1 MYIGVLIACVRVSDL
16 PRTGITDSCELTG
29 GYWELN
35 PSPLQEQ
42 SVFLTSETSLQPSI
56 LIFDFE
62 TKLPTW
68 SLTHTVARTGLELT
82 L

>member
-35 PSPLQEQ
+35 PSPLE
-42 SVFLTSETSLQPSI
+42 LQPVLS
-56 LIFDFE
+56 
-62 TKLPTW
+62 
-68 SLTHTVARTGLELT
+68 SLLL
-82 L
+82 LLKFYFY

>member
-35 PSPLQEQ
+35 LVPLEEQ
-42 SVFLTSETSLQPSI
+42 SLLLTDEPSLHHI
-56 LIFDFE
+56 LFHKFIF
-62 TKLPTW
+62 
-68 SLTHTVARTGLELT
+68 
-82 L
+82 

>member
-35 PSPLQEQ
+35 PSPLE
-42 SVFLTSETSLQPSI
+42 LQPV
-56 LIFDFE
+56 LF
-62 TKLPTW
+62 
-68 SLTHTVARTGLELT
+68 SLLL
-82 L
+82 LLKFYFY

>member
-1 MYIGVLIACVRVSDL
+1 MLGLHICLCEGVGSPGTGVTDNCVV
-16 PRTGITDSCELTG
+16 PC

>member
-35 PSPLQEQ
+35 PGPLELQP
-42 SVFLTSETSLQPSI
+42 VLLTTEPSLQPH
-56 LIFDFE
+56 L
-62 TKLPTW
+62 
-68 SLTHTVARTGLELT
+68 GLS
-82 L
+82 